1 MSQQR
6 NSSNIYETF
15 IIGKQSESGCTALIT
30 NNLQSCSGNTDIYL
44 ATDLITLSS
53 DTLIEGNISATTYY
67 GEGFY
72 LSNVFR
78 QQSV

>member
-30 NNLQSCSGNTDIYL
+30 NNLQSCSGNTDIY
-44 ATDLITLSS
+44 I
-53 DTLIEGNISATTYY
+53 
-67 GEGFY
+67 
-72 LSNVFR
+72 
-78 QQSV
+78 